1 LGGQRA
7 HAGRTMNEPARAPA
21 STGMYL
27 GPLWRDH
34 AIGAALCIAYVALLL
49 ATAPDLGLSRD
60 ESIYVGA
67 AKAYAS
73 WFELLIED
81 PHKALQRDAIDR
93 FWRINSEHPSLPK
106 SLFALSYLLDRELSV
121 FTRVSLAHRFP
132 GMLSAG
138 FLLWLIHVFGTRLWG
153 RRVGL
158 FAALAFALLPRPF
171 YHAHL
176 NAFDVPITL
185 ALTLVTYA
193 YVRALHVRS
202 WKNPWALATGVSYG
216 LALATKHNSWG
227 LPAIFLIH
235 FTLVLVLAKL
245 YRTRG
250 TAPVEEASRPVT
262 AFPYWLLAMIA
273 IGPVLFIG
281 SWPWLWHE
289 TLQRIGRYAAF
300 HLNHDYYNIAYFGVN
315 YFWPPFPVSYPFVL
329 TLFTVPITTLCLAL
343 VGAWL
348 RGRAVLNDI
357 GNVLHG
363 KPALDPRLIDILFV
377 GCTLAPLI
385 IIALPWTPIFGGTK
399 HWFPSYPFLMLFA
412 GVAFERLRVACAAR
426 LSNATAARALPV
438 ALGAL
443 LLAPAALETAHSHP
457 FGLSHYTMGAG
468 FVPGAADHGMNRQ
481 FWGFTTGSLVG
492 FFNQHVPDGSRVYVC
507 DTTIGAFRMLAED
520 GLISERIVPTLDL
533 AQSDF
538 ALVHHEHHMAEVD
551 FQIWNEYG
559 TTKPVHVLAYDGV
572 PIVTVYARPK

>member
-1 LGGQRA
+1 MTGSPRA
-7 HAGRTMNEPARAPA
+7 T
-21 STGMYL
+21 TGMQL

-34 AIGAALCIAYVALLL
+34 AIGAVLCIAYVAVLL
-49 ATAPDLGLSRD
+49 ATAPDIGMSRD

-73 WFELLIED
+73 WFEVLIED
-81 PHKALQRDAIDR
+81 PDRALARDAIDR
-93 FWRINSEHPSLPK
+93 VWRVNSEHPPLAK
-106 SLFALSYLLDRELSV
+106 SLFALSYLLDRELSL

-138 FLLWLIHVFGTRLWG
+138 LLLWLIHIFGTRLWG

-202 WKNPWALATGVSYG
+202 WKNPWALATGLLYG

-227 LPAIFLIH
+227 LPGIFAIH
-235 FTLVLVLAKL
+235 FSLVLVLARM
-245 YRTRG
+245 YRARATS
-250 TAPVEEASRPVT
+250 PVDEAARPVS
-262 AFPYWLLAMIA
+262 AFPYWLLAMIT
-273 IGPVLFIG
+273 IGPVLFVG

-300 HLNHDYYNIAYFGVN
+300 HLNHDFYNIAYFGVN
-315 YFWPPFPVSYPFVL
+315 YFWPPFPVSYPWVL
-329 TLFTVPITTLCLAL
+329 TLFTVPITTLCLSL
-343 VGAWL
+343 FGLWL
-348 RGRAVLNDI
+348 RGSAVVSDVRATLR
-357 GNVLHG
+357 GA
-363 KPALDPRLIDILFV
+363 PAHDPRLIDILMF
-377 GCTLAPLI
+377 GCTLAPLL

-399 HWFPSYPFLMLFA
+399 HWFPSYPFLVLLS
-412 GVAFERLRVACAAR
+412 GVAFERVRAACAAR
-426 LSNATAARALPV
+426 IQNAVAARALPF
-438 ALGAL
+438 ALGL
-443 LLAPAALETAHSHP
+443 YMLAPAALETAHSHP
-457 FGLSHYTMGAG
+457 FGLSHYGMGAG
-468 FVPGAADHGMNRQ
+468 FVPGSADHGMNRQ
-481 FWGFTTGSLVG
+481 FWGFTTGSLVS
-492 FFNQHVPDGSRVYVC
+492 FFNANVPDGSRVYVC

-520 GLISERIVPTLDL
+520 GLISSGILPTLDL

-551 FQIWNEYG
+551 FQIWAAYG

-572 PIVTVYARPK
+572 PIISVYKHPK